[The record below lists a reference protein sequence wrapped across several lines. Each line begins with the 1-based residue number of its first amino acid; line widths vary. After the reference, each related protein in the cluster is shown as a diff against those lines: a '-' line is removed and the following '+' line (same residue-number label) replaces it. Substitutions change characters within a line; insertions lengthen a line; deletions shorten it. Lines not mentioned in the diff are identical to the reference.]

1 MTSFKWSYFLCIYI
15 ISVVIILYLIWLL
28 FYLHRLFILYI
39 IKNVC
44 DKSYFLNLCPELK
57 AEVEKLR
64 AAQMSSQGI
73 EPEKMRLFQQEI
85 ASLKT
90 KLSQQEHEMAEAHRC
105 VETKLRVMMKIKIKA
120 SAVHNPFDF

>member
-1 MTSFKWSYFLCIYI
+1 MCA
-15 ISVVIILYLIWLL
+15 
-28 FYLHRLFILYI
+28 
-39 IKNVC
+39 
-44 DKSYFLNLCPELK
+44 ELK

-64 AAQMSSQGI
+64 AAQVSSQGI

-105 VETKLRVMMKIKIKA
+105 VDINYKTQGYDSHYTVKKNQRKRRSQPL
-120 SAVHNPFDF
+120 

>member
-1 MTSFKWSYFLCIYI
+1 M
-15 ISVVIILYLIWLL
+15 
-28 FYLHRLFILYI
+28 
-39 IKNVC
+39 
-44 DKSYFLNLCPELK
+44 D
-57 AEVEKLR
+57 KLR

-105 VETKLRVMMKIKIKA
+105 VDINYKTQGYDSHYRVKIKE
-120 SAVHNPFDF
+120 SAVHNPFDFQIKQVKSPLFI